1 MTVPTTV
8 AAVTDPERERLLAL
22 HRYRVLDT
30 PPEANLD
37 AIVLLAAQAC
47 GVPISQITLV
57 DSDRQWFKASVGV
70 TATQTPRDVSFC
82 AHAIRGRALM
92 VVPDAA
98 DDPRFAQNPLV
109 LGEPRIRFYA
119 GVPLVTP
126 DNHALGTLCVIDRQP
141 RELSPIQTMAL
152 EALARLVMSE
162 LELRRSLAE
171 QHEMRRELIEARDAA
186 LASVRIKSEFLAS
199 MSHEIRTPMNGV
211 LGMLGLLMESPLTA
225 EQQHHARLAH
235 ESAESLLTVIDDIL
249 DFSKIEA
256 GKLDFDEVE
265 FPLGETLAA
274 AIGLLR
280 KTAQAKGLTL
290 SLEVAPEVPA
300 TVRGDPGRLRQV
312 LTNLVSNAIKF
323 TATGGV
329 RVRVTREP
337 ATEGQVGV
345 TCAVSDT
352 GIGIEPE
359 GLQRLFLPYV
369 QADRSTTRR
378 FGGTGLGLA
387 ICRRLVELM
396 GGAIT
401 AESMP
406 GLGSTFRF
414 TVVLRAGTER
424 SPAAAP
430 SVPAS
435 SATAPVSSPLRG
447 LRVLLA
453 EDNPVNQQVGRLQLL
468 KLGCQVDIATS
479 GLEAVLACGSE
490 PYHVVLMDSQ
500 MPDMDGL
507 EATRIVRSR
516 LGPAK
521 PGRSPY
527 IIALTADAMSGTRE
541 ACLALGMDDYLSKP
555 VRFADL
561 QAALEKAREVMVV
574 FKKR

>member
-8 AAVTDPERERLLAL
+8 AHVSEEERERLLAL

-30 PPEANLD
+30 PPEENLD

-82 AHAIRGRALM
+82 SHAIRGRELM
-92 VVPDAA
+92 VVPDAT

-126 DNHALGTLCVIDRQP
+126 DNHALGTLCVIDRRP

-152 EALARLVMSE
+152 QALARLVMSE
-162 LELRRSLAE
+162 LELRRSLSE
-171 QHEMRRELIEARDAA
+171 QHDLQRELTQTRDAA

-211 LGMLGLLMESPLTA
+211 LGMLGLLMESPLNA
-225 EQQHHARLAH
+225 EQRHHASLAY

-256 GKLDFDEVE
+256 GKLDFEEVE
-265 FPLGETLAA
+265 FPVGETLAA
-274 AIGLLR
+274 AIELLQ
-280 KTAQAKGLTL
+280 KTAQQKGLKLT
-290 SLEVAPEVPA
+290 LEVAPEVPA

-323 TATGGV
+323 TTAGGV

-337 ATEGQVGV
+337 AAGEQVRL

-352 GIGIEPE
+352 GIGIDPE

-396 GGAIT
+396 GGVIA
-401 AESMP
+401 AESTP

-414 TVVLRAGTER
+414 TIVLRAGLEKP
-424 SPAAAP
+424 PAAIPETAAP
-430 SVPAS
+430 PPARP
-435 SATAPVSSPLRG
+435 ANPLRG

-468 KLGCQVDIATS
+468 RLGCHVDIATS

-490 PYHVVLMDSQ
+490 PYQVVLMDSQ
-500 MPDMDGL
+500 MPDMDGF

-516 LGPAK
+516 LGPAMS
-521 PGRSPY
+521 GRSPY

-541 ACLALGMDDYLSKP
+541 ACLAVGKDDYLSKP
-555 VRFADL
+555 VRSAEL
-561 QAALEKAREVMVV
+561 QAALERARDVMTVS
-574 FKKR
+574 KGR